1 MNTLSCPRIVSGHL
15 FYMTTIRLA
24 STTEQIEITRSL
36 FLEYQH
42 WLNFS
47 LCFQGF
53 DQELASLPGKY
64 APPNGRIYLAEVD
77 NVVAGCVALRPMA
90 DERVCEM
97 KRLFVREEFRGQKIG
112 RILTEK
118 ILTDAKEIGY
128 HTMRLDTLQRMET
141 ARSLYKKLGFTVI
154 PAYYNNPM
162 DEVVYMELKL

>member
-1 MNTLSCPRIVSGHL
+1 
-15 FYMTTIRLA
+15 MTTIRLA

>member
-1 MNTLSCPRIVSGHL
+1 MSCPRIVSGHL
-15 FYMTTIRLA
+15 FYMTTIHLA
-24 STTEQIEITRSL
+24 STTEQIEIIRSL
-36 FLEYQH
+36 FKEYQQ

-47 LCFQGF
+47 LCFQRF

-64 APPNGRIYLAEVD
+64 AFPAGRLYIADVD
-77 NVVAGCVALRPMA
+77 GAVAGCIALRPMN
-90 DERVCEM
+90 DDGICEM

-118 ILTDAKEIGY
+118 IIADAKTIGY

-141 ARSLYKKLGFTVI
+141 ARSLYKKIGFTVI